1 MRSRAWG
8 LRLAASE
15 WIAIDPARAAEILD
29 QAIEI
34 AQESVGIYHDL
45 DLRAIAVTYAMLD
58 VQKGV
63 DLAGQVSDPAMRAW
77 GLREIA
83 ALTGQDALY
92 NQAAQAAG
100 LIEDPVQRARA
111 LREIALQS
119 GETALFAEALAALEQ
134 TTGAAQA
141 YGLSELAAAAQ
152 DGAII
157 ERIPAAY
164 PAARALA
171 LVHLS
176 QFEQAW
182 ETAILISDPY
192 EHAHAEAFIATA
204 WQNADAAREI
214 DLPLLRDRAL
224 RDITTQTGNSSL
236 ANEIQSVYYKVQALT
251 RLGQYQA
258 AWEAASQPG
267 DKYPLVAL
275 ALAWSASD
283 PQSALAIV
291 EKMDR
296 EADKAQA
303 LRAVALATNDPAD
316 FERALGMALAA
327 RVRNDPLAPVRASL
341 DLGIAFLPIDAAKA
355 QMAFEQAYQAALR
368 IATK

>member
-1 MRSRAWG
+1 M
-8 LRLAASE
+8 
-15 WIAIDPARAAEILD
+15 
-29 QAIEI
+29 
-34 AQESVGIYHDL
+34 
-45 DLRAIAVTYAMLD
+45 
-58 VQKGV
+58 
-63 DLAGQVSDPAMRAW
+63 
-77 GLREIA
+77 
-83 ALTGQDALY
+83 
-92 NQAAQAAG
+92 
-100 LIEDPVQRARA
+100 
-111 LREIALQS
+111 
-119 GETALFAEALAALEQ
+119 
-134 TTGAAQA
+134 
-141 YGLSELAAAAQ
+141 
-152 DGAII
+152 
-157 ERIPAAY
+157 
-164 PAARALA
+164 
-171 LVHLS
+171 
-176 QFEQAW
+176 
-182 ETAILISDPY
+182 
-192 EHAHAEAFIATA
+192 
-204 WQNADAAREI
+204 WQNADAAHEI

-224 RDITTQTGNSSL
+224 RDITTQTGDSSL

-327 RVRNDPLAPVRASL
+327 RVRNDPLAPVGAASL